1 MGWQVSPCRISAMSV
16 ARHTVYNLTGAIG
29 SLLIVL
35 VTVPLYLGRIGT
47 ARYGIL
53 AIVWLILGYFGLFN
67 LGLTRATTNRIAQLT
82 DERGR
87 EGVFWTALALNTG
100 LGLLGG
106 LLLYVVGLLL
116 VGPVFRLTPTLVHE
130 IRISLPYLA
139 LAVPLSLTTSVLTG
153 ALEARERFGTVNL
166 LQLAGSLFY
175 YVAPL
180 LAAEFWSPSLAVLI
194 PITVAARA
202 VSALFFIPPLIRALP
217 LRNRPHL
224 EAGQAQRLFR
234 YGFWITLT
242 DIIGPLLT
250 TLDRLVIGAL
260 DGASAVTYYVI
271 PSNLASRGTLL
282 AGALSRSLF
291 PRLSREDLDAA
302 RDTALRAV
310 LALNSLTTP
319 LILLGIFLMHP
330 FLALWINP
338 AFANRAAPVGEIF
351 LLGIWVN
358 SLAFIPYS
366 LLQAQGRPDLTA
378 RFHLVELAPYLALLW
393 VGLVEFGL
401 PGAALAWVL
410 RVGAD
415 AALLFSFA
423 GLRIRPVMIRLGLSF
438 VLVTGGGLL
447 RVLLPPGSLL
457 ETVAELCWLLLA
469 TACALIGSEW
479 LRASLKALPSTLRT
493 VFRSLRVAG

>member
-1 MGWQVSPCRISAMSV
+1 MSV

-29 SLLIVL
+29 SLLIAL

-224 EAGQAQRLFR
+224 EAGRLAAVEARNRQRQHHIR
-234 YGFWITLT
+234 KG
-242 DIIGPLLT
+242 
-250 TLDRLVIGAL
+250 GAI
-260 DGASAVTYYVI
+260 V
-271 PSNLASRGTLL
+271 
-282 AGALSRSLF
+282 
-291 PRLSREDLDAA
+291 
-302 RDTALRAV
+302 
-310 LALNSLTTP
+310 
-319 LILLGIFLMHP
+319 
-330 FLALWINP
+330 
-338 AFANRAAPVGEIF
+338 
-351 LLGIWVN
+351 
-358 SLAFIPYS
+358 
-366 LLQAQGRPDLTA
+366 
-378 RFHLVELAPYLALLW
+378 
-393 VGLVEFGL
+393 
-401 PGAALAWVL
+401 
-410 RVGAD
+410 
-415 AALLFSFA
+415 
-423 GLRIRPVMIRLGLSF
+423 
-438 VLVTGGGLL
+438 
-447 RVLLPPGSLL
+447 
-457 ETVAELCWLLLA
+457 
-469 TACALIGSEW
+469 
-479 LRASLKALPSTLRT
+479 
-493 VFRSLRVAG
+493 